1 MQNRVGLKCTE
12 QWIRATSNFIA
23 LIPTRSTRQILA
35 LFWKLNSKRLYQT
48 SGKDKKSRWLVF
60 TSWTKREIR
69 HFHVV
74 VVQRRQR
81 NAQKSGVIQL
91 QSCYF
96 SNLKTYFWPIVFL
109 PFSLPS
115 QSSQTMLCSA
125 AFVFRCLCVFVDCL
139 KKFWKSRFAY
149 GNNYKSVVSK

>member
-12 QWIRATSNFIA
+12 QWIRATSNIIA

-60 TSWTKREIR
+60 TSWAKREIR

-81 NAQKSGVIQL
+81 NVQKSGVIHL
-91 QSCYF
+91 QSCCF
-96 SNLKTYFWPIVFL
+96 SNLKTYCFFAVL
-109 PFSLPS
+109 
-115 QSSQTMLCSA
+115 A
-125 AFVFRCLCVFVDCL
+125 AFAVVTDAALLGGFRFQMFMCFRWLFKKVL
-139 KKFWKSRFAY
+139 KKSFCLRK
-149 GNNYKSVVSK
+149 

>member
-23 LIPTRSTRQILA
+23 LIPTRSTRQILG
-35 LFWKLNSKRLYQT
+35 LFGNLNSKRLYQT
-48 SGKDKKSRWLVF
+48 SGKDKESRWLVF
-60 TSWTKREIR
+60 TSWTKREIK

-81 NAQKSGVIQL
+81 NVQKSGVIHL
-91 QSCYF
+91 QSCCF
-96 SNLKTYFWPIVFL
+96 SNLKTYCFFAVL
-109 PFSLPS
+109 
-115 QSSQTMLCSA
+115 A
-125 AFVFRCLCVFVDCL
+125 AFAVVTDNFVFRCLCVFVDCL
-139 KKFWKSRFAY
+139 KKFGKSRFAY

>member
-35 LFWKLNSKRLYQT
+35 LFWNLNSKRLYQT
-48 SGKDKKSRWLVF
+48 SGKDKESRWLVF

-74 VVQRRQR
+74 VVQSRQR
-81 NAQKSGVIQL
+81 NVQKSGVIHL
-91 QSCYF
+91 QSCCF
-96 SNLKTYFWPIVFL
+96 SNLKTYCFFAVL
-109 PFSLPS
+109 
-115 QSSQTMLCSA
+115 A
-125 AFVFRCLCVFVDCL
+125 AFAVVTDGALLGGFRFQMFMCFRWLFKKVL
-139 KKFWKSRFAY
+139 KKSFCLRK
-149 GNNYKSVVSK
+149 

>member
-35 LFWKLNSKRLYQT
+35 LFWNLSSKRLYQT
-48 SGKDKKSRWLVF
+48 SGKDKESRWLVF
-60 TSWTKREIR
+60 TSWKKREIR

-74 VVQRRQR
+74 VVQRRQANKR
-81 NAQKSGVIQL
+81 AAWSTCKVVVFPIW
-91 QSCYF
+91 
-96 SNLKTYFWPIVFL
+96 KPIVFL

-115 QSSQTMLCSA
+115 PSSQTVVCSA

-139 KKFWKSRFAY
+139 KKFWKSRFAC

>member
-81 NAQKSGVIQL
+81 NVQKSGVIQL
-91 QSCYF
+91 QSCCF
-96 SNLKTYFWPIVFL
+96 SNLKTYCFFAVL
-109 PFSLPS
+109 
-115 QSSQTMLCSA
+115 A
-125 AFVFRCLCVFVDCL
+125 AFAVVTDNALLGGFRFQMFMCFRWLFKKVL
-139 KKFWKSRFAY
+139 KKSFCLRK
-149 GNNYKSVVSK
+149 

>member
-23 LIPTRSTRQILA
+23 LIPTRSTRQILG
-35 LFWKLNSKRLYQT
+35 LFWNLNSKRLYQT
-48 SGKDKKSRWLVF
+48 SGKDKESRWLVF
-60 TSWTKREIR
+60 TSWTKRENR

-81 NAQKSGVIQL
+81 NVQKSGVIHL
-91 QSCYF
+91 QSCCF
-96 SNLKTYFWPIVFL
+96 SNLKTYCFFAVL
-109 PFSLPS
+109 
-115 QSSQTMLCSA
+115 A
-125 AFVFRCLCVFVDCL
+125 AFAVVTDNFVFRCLCVFVDCL
-139 KKFWKSRFAY
+139 KKFGKSRFAY

>member
-35 LFWKLNSKRLYQT
+35 LFWNLSSKRLYQT
-48 SGKDKKSRWLVF
+48 SGKDKESRWLVF
-60 TSWTKREIR
+60 TSWTKRETR

-81 NAQKSGVIQL
+81 NVQKSGVIHL
-91 QSCYF
+91 QSCCF
-96 SNLKTYFWPIVFL
+96 SNLKTYCFFAVL
-109 PFSLPS
+109 
-115 QSSQTMLCSA
+115 A
-125 AFVFRCLCVFVDCL
+125 AFAVVTDSGLLGGFRFQMFMCFRWLFKKVL
-139 KKFWKSRFAY
+139 KKSFCLRK
-149 GNNYKSVVSK
+149 